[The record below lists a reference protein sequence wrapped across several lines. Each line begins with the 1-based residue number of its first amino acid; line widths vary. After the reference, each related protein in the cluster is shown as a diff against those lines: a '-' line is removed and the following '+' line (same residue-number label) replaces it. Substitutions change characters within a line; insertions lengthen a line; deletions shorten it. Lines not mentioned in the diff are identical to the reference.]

1 VVGVVG
7 FELGTAFVGAADHGG
22 GVHVFLNGQAS
33 SVQRL
38 PDISQPVGHS
48 GTAVTEAVYRMQ
60 IRPVLQQGAVVMDRI
75 FGETQ

>member
-48 GTAVTEAVYRMQ
+48 GTAVTEAVYTQLVTR
-60 IRPVLQQGAVVMDRI
+60 AVRRATFVD
-75 FGETQ
+75 GK